1 MLAACHQ
8 DLDEVDGIFDTP
20 AGPKVHCA
28 VDLDGVADNSPES
41 IAGAL
46 DRAVANNE
54 IVNLYAHH
62 PGETVALEVIE
73 NVISGAQQRGLHFV
87 QYRDFAN
94 GTAQAPG
101 IALSFDDTSIDAWLA
116 SMPLLAQYGA
126 KVTYFVSRFRFITDA
141 QVAELHQLA
150 DAGHDIEA
158 HSVLHLRAPAYVEE
172 RGLDAY
178 VTNEAQA
185 SIDDLTAAG
194 FPIVAYAYPF
204 GSRTD
209 ELDRALLE
217 RVKVLR
223 SVAFPWTGGVESPCP
238 R

>member
-20 AGPKVHCA
+20 TGPNVHCG
-28 VDLDGVADNSPES
+28 VDLDGVADNSPSS
-41 IAGAL
+41 ISGAL
-46 DRAVANNE
+46 DRAVARNE

-62 PGETVALEVIE
+62 PGETVALDVIE
-73 NVISGAQQRGLHFV
+73 NVIAGAQQRGLHFV

-101 IALSFDDTSIDAWLA
+101 LALSFDDTSIDAWTQ
-116 SMPLLAQYGA
+116 SQPLLAQYGA
-126 KVTYFVSRFRFITDA
+126 KVTYFVSRFRFVTPNEVD
-141 QVAELHQLA
+141 ELHQLA
-150 DAGHDIEA
+150 ANGHDIEA

-172 RGLDAY
+172 HGLDAY
-178 VTNEAQA
+178 VENEFQA
-185 SIDDLTAAG
+185 SIDDLEAAG
-194 FPIVAYAYPF
+194 FPIVAFAYPF

-209 ELDRALLE
+209 ELDDALLK
-217 RVKVLR
+217 RIPVLR
-223 SVAFPWTGGVESPCP
+223 SVAFPWSYSVESPCP